1 MLIDPPRPA
10 SAAGRVRKE
19 MRKAGGD
26 RRPPGVSSRSDLE
39 QGAQPPFTENKMAV
53 TTEREMEIL
62 VVF

>member
-1 MLIDPPRPA
+1 
-10 SAAGRVRKE
+10 